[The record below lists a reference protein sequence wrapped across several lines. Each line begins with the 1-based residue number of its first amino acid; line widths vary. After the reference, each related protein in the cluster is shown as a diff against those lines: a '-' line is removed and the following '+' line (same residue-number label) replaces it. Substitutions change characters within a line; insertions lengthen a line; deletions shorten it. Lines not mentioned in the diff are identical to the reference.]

1 MLPAD
6 ALLGQVVPP
15 SQALLLRGDW
25 KRSGVGVVCAAGRFD
40 LLHPGHVRLLEQAR
54 DLGGILIAVV
64 AAEDGDDPPSSS
76 PITPPVER
84 AEILAALA
92 AVDFAVELGTD
103 GMDLAAFL
111 TRLAPDVFVE
121 GGPSDSATP
130 IARSL
135 AAAHTKVV
143 HIPLEPGYST
153 GTILDRITRPP
164 A

>member
-25 KRSGVGVVCAAGRFD
+25 KRNGVGVVCAAGRFD
-40 LLHPGHVRLLEQAR
+40 LLHPGHLRLLEQAR
-54 DLGGILIAVV
+54 ELGGVLIAVV
-64 AAEDGDDPPSSS
+64 AARDGDNPSSS

-92 AVDFAVELGTD
+92 AVDVAVELGTD

-121 GGPSDSATP
+121 GGSGDPASP
-130 IARSL
+130 FARALS
-135 AAAHTKVV
+135 AAHTKVV

-153 GTILDRITRPP
+153 GAILERITRPP